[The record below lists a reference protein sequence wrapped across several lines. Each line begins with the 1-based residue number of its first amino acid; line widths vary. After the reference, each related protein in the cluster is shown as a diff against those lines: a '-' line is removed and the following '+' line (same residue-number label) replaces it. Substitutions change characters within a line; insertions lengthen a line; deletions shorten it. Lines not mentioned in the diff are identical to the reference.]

1 MYLDEHIGNIVVN
14 KPEVVREDS
23 IVNEVV
29 ENFKER
35 SRIGILK
42 YNTTLDRDDLS
53 LEQWLSHAIEE
64 AMDLT
69 LYLTKIKRELKNKIK
84 YDATTENI

>member
-1 MYLDEHIGNIVVN
+1 MYLDEHIGDIVVN

-42 YNTTLDRDDLS
+42 YNTTLDRTDIDFIGWVNHLQQ
-53 LEQWLSHAIEE
+53 E
-64 AMDLT
+64 
-69 LYLTKIKRELKNKIK
+69 
-84 YDATTENI
+84 

>member
-1 MYLDEHIGNIVVN
+1 MHLDEVIRDIMVN
-14 KPEVVREDS
+14 NPEVVREDS

-29 ENFKER
+29 DNFKER
-35 SRIGILK
+35 SRIGVLK

-53 LEQWLSHAIEE
+53 IEQWLSHAIEE

-69 LYLTKIKRELKNKIK
+69 LYLTKIKKELKERIHN
-84 YDATTENI
+84 DTTK

>member
-1 MYLDEHIGNIVVN
+1 MYLDEHIENIVVN
-14 KPEVVREDS
+14 QPEVVREDS

-64 AMDLT
+64 TMDLT
-69 LYLTKIKRELKNKIK
+69 LYLTKIKKELKNRIK
-84 YDATTENI
+84 YDATKQNI

>member
-1 MYLDEHIGNIVVN
+1 MHLDEVIRDIMVN
-14 KPEVVREDS
+14 NSEVVREDS

-29 ENFKER
+29 DNFKER
-35 SRIGILK
+35 SRIGVLK

-53 LEQWLSHAIEE
+53 IEQWLSHAIEE

-69 LYLTKIKRELKNKIK
+69 LYLTKIKKELKERIHN
-84 YDATTENI
+84 DTTK

>member
-1 MYLDEHIGNIVVN
+1 MYLDEVIRDIIVSDM
-14 KPEVVREDS
+14 EIVREDS

-35 SRIGILK
+35 SRIGVLK

-53 LEQWLSHAIEE
+53 IEQWLSHAIEE

-69 LYLTKIKRELKNKIK
+69 LYLTKIKKELKERIHN
-84 YDATTENI
+84 DTTK